1 MSSSKRSLFT
11 SAVVH
16 EDGSRK
22 VVYSF
27 SPSRFKFWLG
37 VVIMFFTL
45 GGLVMTAQS
54 DMRKGLQNWV
64 QDECTSYFTLFH
76 KQLREEIKVERKID
90 IDTAIASHTAESEA
104 VFNAE
109 IRALENKEAEH
120 LADIKANVAANQAT
134 LNAMRAQEEHQ
145 TRLLEDIIKRLPN

>member
-1 MSSSKRSLFT
+1 
-11 SAVVH
+11 
-16 EDGSRK
+16 
-22 VVYSF
+22 
-27 SPSRFKFWLG
+27 
-37 VVIMFFTL
+37 MFFTL

-76 KQLREEIKVERKID
+76 KQLREEIKVERKVD
-90 IDTAIASHTAESEA
+90 IDTAIASSEA

-120 LADIKANVAANQAT
+120 LAEIKANVAANQAT